1 MKINKLYPAYS
12 MQNILFTITYW
23 EDVSMNQEI
32 IKLYAN
38 LILDKSIVIAPYE
51 SNNQVLFKYSHNLI
65 IATIIKKNM
74 YKFKHEFDDF
84 TILRD
89 EVYASYY
96 ESLIKLITKEDY
108 TQEDMNVIVNDLDD
122 QAHEITRTFS
132 RLLIGY
138 TNNQLK
144 THLIDHTR
152 RDQTNNEYI
161 KTKMIY
167 NDELFEN
174 IPQEETN
181 DTEIHSQ
188 LYNLLTESQKEYVSG
203 ERVYANKDTE
213 RKAKQRIK
221 RRVNDM
227 TERQR
232 EEILNVSKTRRDI
245 IDEILDIEDSN
256 KFVSEIKSKQKHHQW
271 FADLIVEYV
280 PVKDRVDFNR
290 GNITDKTV
298 KEYRKA
304 LFKVLEG
311 RI

>member
-1 MKINKLYPAYS
+1 MNK
-12 MQNILFTITYW
+12 
-23 EDVSMNQEI
+23 EI

-38 LILDKSIVIAPYE
+38 LILDKSIQIIPYE
-51 SNNQVLFKYSHNLI
+51 SNNQILFKYSHNSI

-232 EEILNVSKTRRDI
+232 EEILNVSKTREDI
-245 IDEILDIEDSN
+245 INEILDIEDSD
-256 KFVSEIKSKQKHHQW
+256 KFVSEIKNKQKHQW
-271 FADLIVEYV
+271 LADLIVEYV
-280 PVKDRVDFNR
+280 PSKDRVDFNR

-298 KEYRKA
+298 MEYRKA
-304 LFKVLEG
+304 LFRCLSNNTG
-311 RI
+311 GNR